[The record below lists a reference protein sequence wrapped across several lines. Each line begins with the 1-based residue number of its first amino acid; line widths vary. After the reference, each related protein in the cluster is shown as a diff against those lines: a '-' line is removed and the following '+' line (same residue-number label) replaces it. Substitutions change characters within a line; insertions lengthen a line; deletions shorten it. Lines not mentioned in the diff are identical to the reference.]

1 MVSINV
7 MVLYVV
13 LLLGIIVCDEFGLC
27 LLMGVG
33 IVDTIIRLLQ
43 RFTGKVQAGRF
54 IVSLLLVIAT
64 QCIEALTIL
73 MAFAYIVECL

>member
-13 LLLGIIVCDEFGLC
+13 LLLGIIVCDEFGLR
-27 LLMGVG
+27 LLTGAG

-43 RFTGKVQAGRF
+43 KFTGKVQTGRF
-54 IVSLLLVIAT
+54 IVSLLLVIIM

-73 MAFAYIVECL
+73 MAIAYVIECL